1 MPSAPNLL
9 VIMSDQHSKHFL
21 GCYGHPLVRTPHLDQ
36 LAAEGMRFS
45 DAYCPAPLCV
55 PSRMSFMT
63 GRRPSA
69 NRVWSNTHILSSAIP
84 TWAHALG
91 AAGYDT
97 ALIGRMHFLGPDQR
111 HGFLER
117 PLGEYGAGFPGS
129 PRLGAPLMR
138 DIPVSTSGQCR
149 ESVEIGGRGRTTYQ
163 AFDEM
168 VADAAC
174 SYLQE
179 RARASHQRP
188 FAAVAGMVLPHC
200 PFVAPTE
207 LYDYYYPRVDIP
219 EVSDDELPRAV
230 RRFQEQRGIA
240 EPLPAER
247 IRVARAAYLGICEH
261 LDAQIG
267 RILAA
272 LDDTGLDR
280 NTLVVYCSDHG
291 EMAGEHGCWWKSCYY
306 EGSVGVPLIARWPG
320 VVPANTVSP
329 VVCSLLDLAPTWV
342 EIANQ
347 HQLAC
352 PSLPEPDGY
361 SLWPVLCGQPDE
373 RRPDETF
380 AEHLG
385 GIDRAPSRMVRQGH
399 WKLFQYADDTHP
411 TMFDLR
417 ADPGETRDLAQD
429 PAYATVCAALQQRL
443 WQGWDPAAV
452 LSQSRALD
460 RDLELLMHWGRTA
473 RPTHPDTLPVPDV
486 EEIELR

>member
-1 MPSAPNLL
+1 
-9 VIMSDQHSKHFL
+9 
-21 GCYGHPLVRTPHLDQ
+21 
-36 LAAEGMRFS
+36 
-45 DAYCPAPLCV
+45 
-55 PSRMSFMT
+55 
-63 GRRPSA
+63 
-69 NRVWSNTHILSSAIP
+69 
-84 TWAHALG
+84 
-91 AAGYDT
+91 
-97 ALIGRMHFLGPDQR
+97 
-111 HGFLER
+111 
-117 PLGEYGAGFPGS
+117 
-129 PRLGAPLMR
+129 MR
-138 DIPVSTSGQCR
+138 DIPVSASGQCR

-247 IRVARAAYLGICEH
+247 IRVARAGYLGICEH

-329 VVCSLLDLAPTWV
+329 VICSLLDLAPTWV
-342 EIANQ
+342 EMANE

-352 PSLPEPDGY
+352 PPLPEPDGH
-361 SLWPVLCGQPDE
+361 S
-373 RRPDETF
+373 R
-380 AEHLG
+380 
-385 GIDRAPSRMVRQGH
+385 RAP
-399 WKLFQYADDTHP
+399 
-411 TMFDLR
+411 
-417 ADPGETRDLAQD
+417 
-429 PAYATVCAALQQRL
+429 
-443 WQGWDPAAV
+443 
-452 LSQSRALD
+452 
-460 RDLELLMHWGRTA
+460 
-473 RPTHPDTLPVPDV
+473 
-486 EEIELR
+486 